1 MDYRKKKSS
10 KLVNGRHILKWDI
23 VASNGIIHVIEGPL
37 TTPHLVKASAKSS
50 SGVLGAALFLGLGC
64 LIAAIVGLSFCLR
77 RRNEVFQF
85 QYFKANDD
93 DAMGLRPEDNPALVS
108 VPNPVYGAYGTV
120 TDNTTEPFEDN
131 EEYVYYSDTQNILQ
145 D

>member
-1 MDYRKKKSS
+1 M
-10 KLVNGRHILKWDI
+10 VNGRHIMEWDL

-37 TTPHLVKASAKSS
+37 TTPHPVLASASS
-50 SGVLGAALFLGLGC
+50 SSNVLGATLLLGLGC

-77 RRNEVFQF
+77 RRREIFQF

-93 DAMGLRPEDNPALVS
+93 DGIGLSAEDNPALVS
-108 VPNPVYGAYGTV
+108 VPNPVYGAYGIV

-131 EEYVYYSDTQNILQ
+131 DEYEYYSDTQNILQ